1 MITSEDIFSC
11 ELEILEERCF
21 PYQDL
26 YLLESE
32 NSPSLS
38 SALKAFFKGI
48 KEMISKAIGMMS
60 GKITKTVKSKEAGEA
75 LAALKA
81 QCHSARAQG
90 KQSITCYDVVKYQKE
105 LKETMDKLDKVTKS
119 YLKKYDKSGRN
130 VKQTDK
136 MIDEVNALIEKSN
149 KVLNEIKSKK
159 VEVPIESLLSWIDKE
174 LRAGHVAVF
183 DFAEDYLKRLDE
195 YAKLAEEFDKK
206 AEDFAKE
213 NGVIRRPKGI
223 TQSIRNTAN
232 YVKRNID
239 WIGAF
244 SIAIIGYGSLRQ
256 FGNASK
262 KAEYEHIANTGGF
275 TGDDSLFGNSEA
287 LYRKAELQHEA
298 NMHKTKKGK
307 HMAAGEV
314 VVSAA
319 IPAASMAGIQNL
331 SKAKAER
338 RNSV

>member
-1 MITSEDIFSC
+1 MSTSEDVFSC

-48 KEMISKAIGMMS
+48 KEMISKAIGMMT

-90 KQSITCYDVVKYQKE
+90 KQTIKCYDVMKYQKE
-105 LKETMDKLDKVTKS
+105 LKETMDKLDKVTKA
-119 YLKKYDKSGRN
+119 YLKKYDASGRSL
-130 VKQTDK
+130 KKTDK
-136 MIDEVNALIEKSN
+136 MIDEVNDLIEKSN
-149 KVLNEIKSKK
+149 KILGEIKSKK
-159 VEVPIESLLSWIDKE
+159 VDVPIESLLNWINKE

-195 YAKLAEEFDKK
+195 YAKIAEEFDKK
-206 AEDFAKE
+206 AEEFAKE

-244 SIAIIGYGSLRQ
+244 SIAIVGCGLRRQ
-256 FGNASK
+256 FPRAAAD
-262 KAEYEHIANTGGF
+262 AEYTHKATTGEF
-275 TGDDSLFGNSEA
+275 AGDDSLFGSSEA
-287 LYRKAELQHEA
+287 LYQKAKLQHEA
-298 NMHKTKKGK
+298 GIHKTKKGK

-314 VVSAA
+314 ITTAT
-319 IPAASMAGIQNL
+319 IPTATMIGVRNFT
-331 SKAKAER
+331 KAQSER